1 MKNGTSFLFF
11 FIYIYILIENSIKPL
26 NPTRNTSLLSTGSSS
41 RKNNACSSSSSI
53 IALSAIHDL
62 AREILHIKRTEAD
75 ILQRSTTTR
84 MKEMTFLEKSAS
96 KSKATTSASISSSA
110 QSSSSGVVGL
120 PLFAFLTAVRRSL
133 EAWLT
138 EVTIETDT
146 VTPLPPHSLLPLL
159 PVLTNRRTPSH
170 A

>member
-1 MKNGTSFLFF
+1 MKNGTSFLFHL
-11 FIYIYILIENSIKPL
+11 YICILIENSIKPL
-26 NPTRNTSLLSTGSSS
+26 NPIRNTSLLSTGI
-41 RKNNACSSSSSI
+41 RKNNASSSSAI
-53 IALSAIHDL
+53 TTLSAIHDL

-96 KSKATTSASISSSA
+96 KSKASSAISSA
-110 QSSSSGVVGL
+110 QSASSGVVGL
-120 PLFAFLTAVRRSL
+120 PLFAFLTTVRRSL

-146 VTPLPPHSLLPLL
+146 VHSPLPLLPSHLFPFLL
-159 PVLTNRRTPSH
+159 PVLTSRRTPSH